1 MKFKIYEKDGRKYSS
16 LSGDNN
22 KIHINKI
29 FGYNSIFGEM
39 ICHGTLIVTKI
50 FEIINLKKKI
60 RNKNKFSLKIEFLK
74 HFKYNSE
81 ISIIK
86 KNNKY
91 DVFQE
96 KQKKLEIKIKY
107 YNDLNTYN
115 SFKKKY
121 NLRFKNKIIN
131 KDKKIN
137 DIMVLLNNI
146 SKYVGTIYPGEHSI
160 IREININFNK
170 IKYLYNKKIEIFS
183 QKIDSRLPII
193 NNKLNYNHF
202 IISFQTLERP
212 EIKKKI
218 NISYKALEN
227 KIKKIKYNAL
237 IIGGSQGIGRDITN
251 ILKHNSSIFKIV
263 TYNKNK
269 IFSKKKII
277 TKKIDVLKETKTI
290 NEIIDKYSPIK
301 IFYFVSPKIYFEN
314 KLQKSIKNEYKKLF
328 LNIPIKI
335 IEENRFKKISFFYP
349 STEYIYENKNS
360 IYSKIKL
367 EAEKKIKKLC
377 TKNNIQISI
386 IRFPAINSRQSISI
400 SNPNPPSLVEYLK
413 SNSKIIDKIF

>member
-1 MKFKIYEKDGRKYSS
+1 MKFKIYEEDGRKYSS

-107 YNDLNTYN
+107 YNDLNTCN

-170 IKYLYNKKIEIFS
+170 TKYLYNKKIEIFS

-269 IFSKKKII
+269 IFSKKK
-277 TKKIDVLKETKTI
+277 
-290 NEIIDKYSPIK
+290 
-301 IFYFVSPKIYFEN
+301 
-314 KLQKSIKNEYKKLF
+314 
-328 LNIPIKI
+328 
-335 IEENRFKKISFFYP
+335 
-349 STEYIYENKNS
+349 
-360 IYSKIKL
+360 
-367 EAEKKIKKLC
+367 
-377 TKNNIQISI
+377 
-386 IRFPAINSRQSISI
+386 
-400 SNPNPPSLVEYLK
+400 
-413 SNSKIIDKIF
+413 